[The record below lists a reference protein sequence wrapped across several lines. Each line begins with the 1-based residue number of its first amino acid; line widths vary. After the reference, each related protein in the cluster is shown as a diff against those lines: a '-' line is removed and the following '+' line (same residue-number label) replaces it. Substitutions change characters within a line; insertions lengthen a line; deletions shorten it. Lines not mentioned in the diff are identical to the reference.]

1 MGIVRVSVMTTFLTE
16 LQYSILT
23 AVCARLVP
31 ADDAPDGAEM
41 GAVGYIDTLLGAFTF
56 TPPRI
61 WAGGPFPG
69 RFGGAASFSGF
80 EELSPAE
87 ELAWRTRIEGSLGI
101 PERERLGPVTGLQE
115 TYTRGLAELGEEF
128 LALEPAA
135 RDDRLREVSDFTRLV
150 YEHVCEGLYGAPEYG
165 GNRGLAGWH
174 YLNYEGDVQPR
185 GFTDAEVSGA

>member
-1 MGIVRVSVMTTFLTE
+1 MPAFLTPV
-16 LQYSILT
+16 QYSILE

-31 ADDAPDGAEM
+31 ADGAPAAPASAPDGAAM
-41 GAVGYIDTLLGAFTF
+41 GAVDYIDTLLGAFTF

-61 WAGGPFPG
+61 WAGGPFSG
-69 RFGGAASFSGF
+69 RFGGAASFSDF

-101 PERERLGPVTGLQE
+101 AERERLGPVTGLQE
-115 TYTRGLAELGEEF
+115 TYTQGLAELGAEF
-128 LALEPAA
+128 IGQDPAVQ
-135 RDDRLREVSDFTRLV
+135 DDRLRAAGDFTQLV

-165 GNRGLAGWH
+165 GNRRLAGWH

>member
-1 MGIVRVSVMTTFLTE
+1 MPAFLTP
-16 LQYSILT
+16 LQYSNLE

-31 ADDAPDGAEM
+31 ADDGAPNGAEM
-41 GAVGYIDTLLGAFTF
+41 GAVDYIDTLLGAFTF

-61 WAGGPFPG
+61 WAGGPFSG
-69 RFGGAASFSGF
+69 RLGGAPSFSDF

-87 ELAWRTRIEGSLGI
+87 ELAWRTRIEGSQGN

-115 TYTRGLAELGEEF
+115 TYTQGLADLGDEF
-128 LALEPAA
+128 LNLDPAA
-135 RDDRLREVSDFTRLV
+135 QDHRLRKVGDFTCLV
-150 YEHVCEGLYGAPEYG
+150 YEHVCEGLYAAPEYG
-165 GNRGLAGWH
+165 GNRGLGGWR

>member
-1 MGIVRVSVMTTFLTE
+1 MTAFLSE

-41 GAVGYIDTLLGAFTF
+41 GAADYIDTFLGAFTF

-61 WAGGPFPG
+61 WAGGPFSG
-69 RFGGAASFSGF
+69 RFGGAASFSEF

-87 ELAWRTRIEGSLGI
+87 ELAWRTRIEGSRGI

-115 TYTRGLAELGEEF
+115 TYARGLAELGEEF
-128 LALEPAA
+128 LALDSAA
-135 RDDRLREVSDFTRLV
+135 QDDRLTEVGDFTRLV
-150 YEHVCEGLYGAPEYG
+150 YEHTCEGLYGAPEYG
-165 GNRGLAGWH
+165 GNRDLAGWR
-174 YLNYEGDVQPR
+174 YLDYEGDVQPR
-185 GFTDAEVSGA
+185 GFTDAEVSEA

>member
-1 MGIVRVSVMTTFLTE
+1 MPAYLTAV
-16 LQYSILT
+16 QYSILE

-31 ADDAPDGAEM
+31 ADGAPDGAAM
-41 GAVGYIDTLLGAFTF
+41 GAVDYIDVLLGAFTF

-61 WAGGPFPG
+61 WAGGPFSG
-69 RFGGAASFSGF
+69 RFGGEASFSDF

-87 ELAWRTRIEGSLGI
+87 ELAWRTRIEGSRGK
-101 PERERLGPVTGLQE
+101 PERERLGPVIGLQE
-115 TYTRGLAELGEEF
+115 IYAQGLAELGEEF
-128 LALEPAA
+128 LTQDPAA
-135 RDDRLREVSDFTRLV
+135 QEDRLREVDDFTRLV

>member
-1 MGIVRVSVMTTFLTE
+1 MTAFLTE
-16 LQYSILT
+16 LQYSVLE

-31 ADDAPDGAEM
+31 ADGEPGGAEM
-41 GAVGYIDTLLGAFTF
+41 GAVDYIDTLLGAFTF

-61 WAGGPFPG
+61 WAGGPFSG

-115 TYTRGLAELGEEF
+115 TYALGLAELGEEF
-128 LALEPAA
+128 LALDPAA
-135 RDDRLREVSDFTRLV
+135 RDDRLTEVSDFTRLV

-165 GNRGLAGWH
+165 GNRGLAGWN

>member
-1 MGIVRVSVMTTFLTE
+1 MPAFLTT
-16 LQYSILT
+16 LQYSILE

-31 ADDAPDGAEM
+31 ADSAPDGAEM
-41 GAVGYIDTLLGAFTF
+41 GAADYIDTLLGAFTF

-61 WAGGPFPG
+61 WAGGPFSG
-69 RFGGAASFSGF
+69 RFGGEPSFSEF

-101 PERERLGPVTGLQE
+101 PERERLGPVTGLQQ
-115 TYTRGLAELGEEF
+115 TYTHGLAQLGEKF
-128 LALEPAA
+128 LDLNPAA
-135 RDDRLREVSDFTRLV
+135 QDDRLREIGDFTRLV

-165 GNRGLAGWH
+165 GNRALAGWQ
-174 YLNYEGDVQPR
+174 YLDYEGDVQPR

>member
-1 MGIVRVSVMTTFLTE
+1 MPAFLTP
-16 LQYSILT
+16 LQYSILE

-31 ADDAPDGAEM
+31 ADDAPDGAQM
-41 GAVGYIDTLLGAFTF
+41 GAVDYIDTLLGAFTF
-56 TPPRI
+56 IPPRI
-61 WAGGPFPG
+61 WAGGPFSG
-69 RFGGAASFSGF
+69 RFGGQPAFSDF

-101 PERERLGPVTGLQE
+101 PERERLGPVTGLQQ
-115 TYTRGLAELGEEF
+115 TYARGLAELGENF
-128 LALEPAA
+128 LALDPAA
-135 RDDRLREVSDFTRLV
+135 QDDRLTAAGDFIRLV
-150 YEHVCEGLYGAPEYG
+150 YAHVCEGLYGAPEYG